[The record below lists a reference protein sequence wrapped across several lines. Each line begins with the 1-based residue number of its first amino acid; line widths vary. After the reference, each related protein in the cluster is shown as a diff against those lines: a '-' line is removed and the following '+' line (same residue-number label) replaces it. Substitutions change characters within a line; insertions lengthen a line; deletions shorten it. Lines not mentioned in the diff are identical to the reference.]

1 MGGGYPPIPLSFF
14 GQNDFQLRGG
24 REKSAKKQLFSV
36 KNGDLIVILNERR
49 MSQGVEIEG
58 KNLIVFVVDDN
69 KKQRVKRCYH
79 QMLHLLTR

>member
-1 MGGGYPPIPLSFF
+1 MGEKNPLKNSYF
-14 GQNDFQLRGG
+14 R
-24 REKSAKKQLFSV
+24 S
-36 KNGDLIVILNERR
+36 KNGDLVVILNERR

-58 KNLIVFVVDDN
+58 KNLVVFVVDDN